1 MIEAVL
7 GTTIDIHGGGAD
19 LRFPHHDCEI
29 SQSQCAHAGAPLARF
44 WIHNGMLLIDGEKM
58 AKSAGN
64 FTTVRDVLDQGVP
77 GAVIRLALLMAHY
90 RSPLDWTQQLLRE
103 AATTLQG
110 WHKALDSIAARQE
123 TKGHHAPVLEALASD
138 LNTPLAIAEMHGL
151 AHDLR
156 TGNPEDRITIA
167 AAMREA
173 GSILG
178 FDLYNNDQFL
188 RGHLDDDV
196 RALIVHRTN
205 ARQERNWAESDRIR
219 EVLRAKGVALEDTP
233 NGTTWYKY
241 LK

>member
-1 MIEAVL
+1 
-7 GTTIDIHGGGAD
+7 
-19 LRFPHHDCEI
+19 
-29 SQSQCAHAGAPLARF
+29 
-44 WIHNGMLLIDGEKM
+44 MLLIDGEKM

-138 LNTPLAIAEMHGL
+138 LNTPLAIAAMHRL
-151 AHDLR
+151 AHDVR

-188 RGHLDDDV
+188 RGHLDEDV
-196 RALIVHRTN
+196 RALIVQRTN

-219 EVLRAKGVALEDTP
+219 EVLRAKGLALEDTP
-233 NGTTWYKY
+233 NGTTWYKD